1 MRMEWQFLW
10 QRCPKHPYFLASLYR
25 KYSEIFVYGNSQIH
39 FGINRESFGNGIF
52 YNVTSSC
59 FSPGRVGW
67 GIAWF
72 INGQLIPVLTLKR
85 NVTYTFL
92 VSGGDDPVESGNYHP
107 FYITDDVNG
116 GYAQLTEADR
126 QVSLSWYLLA
136 QFALQEG
143 ALFNLMIS

>member
-1 MRMEWQFLW
+1 M
-10 QRCPKHPYFLASLYR
+10 AISLVEM
-25 KYSEIFVYGNSQIH
+25 SESSIFPSIFVSKVFGNFVYGNSQIH
-39 FGINRESFGNGIF
+39 FGINRESFGNSIL
-52 YNVTSSC
+52 YNTLSC

-72 INGQLIPVLTLKR
+72 INGQLIPELTLRR

-116 GYAQLTEADR
+116 GYAQLTEAER
-126 QVSLSWYLLA
+126 QVSLSCWYLLA
-136 QFALQEG
+136 QFEWQKG
-143 ALFNLMIS
+143 ALSIR